1 MEQEEEKLTRLEKR
15 LVANVDF
22 DDQALQVLGFHTNIY
37 YMLGHLG
44 WVQFSKRVSANTHKE
59 FTLEILMTMAPILE
73 EVVLSLSFRLERVEH
88 VVPYEYIRELLGFQ
102 KGALEQVDV
111 HRGTLEGFWSLIVG
125 EANQQRNSIQ
135 NPIIQAFHS
144 WMSKRILGRMKETK
158 IIDMEV
164 NWLYS
169 ALIAK
174 QPIDPTHL
182 MINRWC
188 CEATS
193 GSEDIDSG
201 CYLSMLAI
209 SLRSGIPRNPERLLV
224 GTSLG
229 FDYMKQGKYISG
241 DERGGFKLA
250 KVNLPLPDG
259 RLRLFLEG
267 KEDWLEEGL
276 LVPAKKNKRGRII
289 EE

>member
-1 MEQEEEKLTRLEKR
+1 MEEDTAPLRRNDTLLLGGMRATRSSSVRFNGPQGRTEEPPVQPRRSTRSSAPLPYTLRYSKYGFIIKMEQEEEKLTRLEKR

-59 FTLEILMTMAPILE
+59 FTLEILMTMVPILE

-111 HRGTLEGFWSLIVG
+111 HGGTLEGFWSLIVG
-125 EANQQRNSIQ
+125 EANQQRNSIR

-164 NWLYS
+164 
-169 ALIAK
+169 IGF
-174 QPIDPTHL
+174 T
-182 MINRWC
+182 
-188 CEATS
+188 
-193 GSEDIDSG
+193 
-201 CYLSMLAI
+201 
-209 SLRSGIPRNPERLLV
+209 RL
-224 GTSLG
+224 
-229 FDYMKQGKYISG
+229 
-241 DERGGFKLA
+241 
-250 KVNLPLPDG
+250 
-259 RLRLFLEG
+259 
-267 KEDWLEEGL
+267 
-276 LVPAKKNKRGRII
+276 
-289 EE
+289 